1 MIDILAGIG
10 VIALVIGAGFFVNYM
25 ESVAD
30 RQKEDRLFIQNNQ
43 VRMDWVQLYK
53 DEFGDDGDDGDDW
66 WNEQN
71 V

>member
-1 MIDILAGIG
+1 MVDILAGIC

-25 ESVAD
+25 EGIAE
-30 RQKEDRLFIQNNQ
+30 RRKEDRLEQF
-43 VRMDWVQLYK
+43 YK
-53 DEFGDDGDDGDDW
+53 DEFGDDDDNW

>member
-25 ESVAD
+25 EGIAE
-30 RQKEDRLFIQNNQ
+30 RRKEDRLEQF
-43 VRMDWVQLYK
+43 YK
-53 DEFGDDGDDGDDW
+53 DEFGDDEDNW

>member
-10 VIALVIGAGFFVNYM
+10 VVALVIGAGFFVNYM
-25 ESVAD
+25 EGVAE
-30 RQKEDRLFIQNNQ
+30 RRKEDRLEQF
-43 VRMDWVQLYK
+43 YK
-53 DEFGDDGDDGDDW
+53 DEFGDDEDDW

>member
-25 ESVAD
+25 EGVAE
-30 RQKEDRLFIQNNQ
+30 RRKEDRLEQF
-43 VRMDWVQLYK
+43 YK
-53 DEFGDDGDDGDDW
+53 DEFGDDEEDW

>member
-30 RQKEDRLFIQNNQ
+30 RQKEDRLEQF
-43 VRMDWVQLYK
+43 YK
-53 DEFGDDGDDGDDW
+53 DEFGDDGDDEDGW

>member
-10 VIALVIGAGFFVNYM
+10 VIALVISAGFFVNYM
-25 ESVAD
+25 EGIAE
-30 RQKEDRLFIQNNQ
+30 RRKEDRLEEF
-43 VRMDWVQLYK
+43 YK
-53 DEFGDDGDDGDDW
+53 DEFGDDEDDW

>member
-25 ESVAD
+25 EGVAE
-30 RQKEDRLFIQNNQ
+30 RRKEDRLEQF
-43 VRMDWVQLYK
+43 YK
-53 DEFGDDGDDGDDW
+53 DEFGDDDDDW

>member
-1 MIDILAGIG
+1 MMDILAGIG

-25 ESVAD
+25 EGVAE
-30 RQKEDRLFIQNNQ
+30 RRKQDRLEEF
-43 VRMDWVQLYK
+43 YK
-53 DEFGDDGDDGDDW
+53 DEFGDDEDDW

>member
-25 ESVAD
+25 EGVAE
-30 RQKEDRLFIQNNQ
+30 RRKEDRLEQF
-43 VRMDWVQLYK
+43 YK
-53 DEFGDDGDDGDDW
+53 DEFGDDDDNW

>member
-1 MIDILAGIG
+1 MIDVLAGIG

-25 ESVAD
+25 EGIAE
-30 RQKEDRLFIQNNQ
+30 RRKEDRLEQF
-43 VRMDWVQLYK
+43 YK
-53 DEFGDDGDDGDDW
+53 DEFGDDDDNW

>member
-25 ESVAD
+25 EGVAE
-30 RQKEDRLFIQNNQ
+30 RRKEDRLEEF
-43 VRMDWVQLYK
+43 YK
-53 DEFGDDGDDGDDW
+53 DEFGDDEDDW

>member
-1 MIDILAGIG
+1 MIDVLAGIG

-25 ESVAD
+25 EGVAE
-30 RQKEDRLFIQNNQ
+30 RRKEDRLEQF
-43 VRMDWVQLYK
+43 YK
-53 DEFGDDGDDGDDW
+53 DEFGDDEDDW

>member
-1 MIDILAGIG
+1 MVDILAGIG

-25 ESVAD
+25 EGVAE
-30 RQKEDRLFIQNNQ
+30 RRKEDRLEQF
-43 VRMDWVQLYK
+43 YK
-53 DEFGDDGDDGDDW
+53 DEFGDDDDDW

>member
-30 RQKEDRLFIQNNQ
+30 RQKEDRLDKF
-43 VRMDWVQLYK
+43 YK
-53 DEFGDDGDDGDDW
+53 DEFGDDDDW

-71 V
+71 R

>member
-25 ESVAD
+25 EGVAE
-30 RQKEDRLFIQNNQ
+30 RRKEDRLEQF
-43 VRMDWVQLYK
+43 YK
-53 DEFGDDGDDGDDW
+53 DEFGNDEDDW
-66 WNEQN
+66 WGEQN

>member
-1 MIDILAGIG
+1 MVDILAGIG

-25 ESVAD
+25 EGIAE
-30 RQKEDRLFIQNNQ
+30 RRKEDRLEQF
-43 VRMDWVQLYK
+43 YK
-53 DEFGDDGDDGDDW
+53 DEFGDDDDNW